1 MLADLEALLLA
12 AEAEAEAEAETAPEA
27 LEDTAAVGRAPTET
41 PTAEQSL
48 ATAGASS
55 VGTD

>member
-12 AEAEAEAEAETAPEA
+12 AEAEAEAETAPEA
-27 LEDTAAVGRAPTET
+27 MEDTAAVGRAPTET

>member
-12 AEAEAEAEAETAPEA
+12 AEAEAEAAPEA
-27 LEDTAAVGRAPTET
+27 MEDTAAVGRAPTET

-55 VGTD
+55 VETD